1 MIMRIHERDKEIV
14 ADNFI
19 VKAFRKTKSRERRN
33 FDTTSE
39 SEFDMEGYNAEMN
52 EFDVVPVDN
61 YKV

>member
-1 MIMRIHERDKEIV
+1 MIRRIHERDKEIV

-19 VKAFRKTKSRERRN
+19 LKALRKTKSRERRN
-33 FDTTSE
+33 NETTSE
-39 SEFDMEGYNAEMN
+39 SEFDMEGYNAEIN